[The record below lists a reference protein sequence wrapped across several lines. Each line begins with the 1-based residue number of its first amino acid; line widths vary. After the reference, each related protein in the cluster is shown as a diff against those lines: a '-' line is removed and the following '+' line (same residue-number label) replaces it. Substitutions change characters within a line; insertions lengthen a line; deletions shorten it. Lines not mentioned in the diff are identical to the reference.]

1 MFTKQFAK
9 QFAKLALTAFVIS
22 AAASTQAS
30 EITEFPMSSMS
41 TVTRAEVG
49 ADARN
54 AAQPRGE
61 VGFSF
66 DAATLARETRSDK
79 TCMEMKSRQ
88 LNNKSETVAA
98 GYFIGG
104 M

>member
-1 MFTKQFAK
+1 MLTK
-9 QFAKLALTAFVIS
+9 QFAKLAFTAFVIS
-22 AAASTQAS
+22 AAAATQAS
-30 EITEFPMSSMS
+30 EITEFPLNSMSS
-41 TVTRAEVG
+41 VTRAEVQ

-54 AAQPRGE
+54 AAQPKGE

-66 DAATLARETRSDK
+66 DAATLARETRSEK
-79 TCMEMKSRQ
+79 TRMQAQMSKLSG
-88 LNNKSETVAA
+88 KAETVAA